1 MHLISNLERIN
12 IKMLNKDKFYSIIHL
27 LIEKEPCIAPTIS
40 NFLKEKEWEQMWFL

>member
-27 LIEKEPCIAPTIS
+27 LIEQEPFQVPIIS
-40 NFLKEKEWEQMWFL
+40 NFEGKRMGTNVVP